1 MTGTMAPL
9 AFVYD
14 RCASRSARRQL
25 DMRLM
30 GCHAYAD
37 RMGWVLAAG
46 SPWRDFGVDALAPH
60 RPALGD
66 LVAAM
71 RAEAARR
78 PVLLLVH
85 DWGRLATDD
94 THRQRLQQCIVEA
107 GGWTATSFGES
118 DEHAARAIT
127 AGGRHDA

>member
-1 MTGTMAPL
+1 MAPL

-25 DMRLM
+25 EMRLM
-30 GCHAYAD
+30 GCHAHAD

-46 SPWRDFGVDALAPH
+46 GPWRDLGPRPCPH

-71 RAEAARR
+71 RAETCRR

-94 THRQRLQQCIVEA
+94 THRQRLQQRIVEA
-107 GGWTATSFGES
+107 GGWTATTFGES
-118 DEHAARAIT
+118 DEPAARAIA
-127 AGGRHDA
+127 AGGRHDG